1 VQRAAFWTFYPI
13 SVTAALVVLIGG
25 LVGGITMIA
34 LFAIGGA
41 LDLLGAANAGRGT
54 WAVDAVHFAERNG
67 LFIIIALGE
76 SVVGLGLTAAGVE
89 LDSIHVSGLM
99 VSFVGVATL
108 WWAYFDRAAPQA
120 ERHFTRL
127 TGKRTG
133 RFARDAYTVLHY
145 PIVVGIVFFAVGL
158 EQVVAHPSDV
168 LTVESRLTIAAGSS
182 LVLASIVAITFLAT
196 RRLPPERLIAAVGLL
211 ALIWLGAQW
220 EATLFASVTV
230 GVTIVAL
237 IAERNHPW
245 PAPGDLAV

>member
-1 VQRAAFWTFYPI
+1 
-13 SVTAALVVLIGG
+13 
-25 LVGGITMIA
+25 
-34 LFAIGGA
+34 
-41 LDLLGAANAGRGT
+41 
-54 WAVDAVHFAERNG
+54 
-67 LFIIIALGE
+67 
-76 SVVGLGLTAAGVE
+76 
-89 LDSIHVSGLM
+89 
-99 VSFVGVATL
+99 
-108 WWAYFDRAAPQA
+108 
-120 ERHFTRL
+120 
-127 TGKRTG
+127 
-133 RFARDAYTVLHY
+133 VLHY